1 MTNGDYTTN
10 FRNLLQEIK
19 NYLSLQKEYA
29 TMDAADK
36 LTVLLSAVALSAI
49 CFMLGVMVL
58 FCLTFAFAHWM
69 GNLLQ
74 SLPIGFACAAL
85 IPLITLFITYRNRN
99 KWIIQP
105 LARFLIRTILK
116 QDENEQG

>member
-1 MTNGDYTTN
+1 MPNGDYTTS
-10 FRNLLQEIK
+10 FRELLQEIK

-29 TMDAADK
+29 TMDVADK
-36 LTVLLSAVALSAI
+36 LTVLLSAIALAAI
-49 CFMLGVMVL
+49 CFMLGVMAM

-69 GNLLQ
+69 GDVLQ
-74 SLPIGFACAAL
+74 SMPLGFACAAL
-85 IPLITLFITYRNRN
+85 IPLLALLVTHRNRN
-99 KWIIQP
+99 KWITQP